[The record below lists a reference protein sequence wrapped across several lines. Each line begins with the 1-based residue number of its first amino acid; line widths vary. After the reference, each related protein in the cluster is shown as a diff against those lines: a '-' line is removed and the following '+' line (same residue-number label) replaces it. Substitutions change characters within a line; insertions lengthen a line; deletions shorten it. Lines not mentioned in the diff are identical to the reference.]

1 MFFFCIF
8 VIYSYPS
15 FFNTLNTA
23 YVLIIN
29 TL

>member
-8 VIYSYPS
+8 VICSYHS

-29 TL
+29 TF